1 MAHVRSAGAQQ
12 KMDTSYIPDM
22 PSGPLDLY
30 RNRASFD
37 WKEMKVVMEG
47 EDGVKYKNLVWST
60 MERDPIFHR
69 GFVPY
74 SLEEYREI
82 TFKRMKRLVEY
93 DLNSFS
99 QNSNVEV
106 GMAWT
111 QALGMYDWALS
122 AKYSLNAAMC
132 IGALMGT
139 GKQHFQELAMKLENL
154 EAVCCFC
161 LTELSH
167 GSNTKAMRT
176 TATFDPKTDEFV
188 LHTPDY
194 EATKCWVGLLGKT
207 ATHGIVF
214 AQLYTPDGHCH
225 GLHNFLVPFRD
236 LKTHLALPGILVGDI
251 GMKLGQNGLDNGFVA
266 FNQVRIPRENLMDRT
281 GSVSR
286 EGKYITPFKD
296 PSKRFGAALGALSGG
311 RVGITDMC
319 TTNIKSAVT
328 IAIRYSA
335 ARRQFGPSKE
345 EEIPV
350 LEYQLQQWR
359 LIPYVAAA
367 YVMHVAS
374 KKLFIHF
381 TESTMGQLMKDK
393 SERMAELG
401 KEIHAF
407 SSSSKPLGAWL
418 ARDCIQE
425 CREACGGHG
434 YLWVSGLGTLRDDND
449 PNCTYEGDNNVL
461 QQQTGNYL
469 LEVSQEIQRGKKIQS
484 VMGSLDFLNDM
495 KTIVFQTFQATTEKE
510 VMDPKVSIAAYDW
523 LVVYLL
529 KESSHKL
536 QRELKSG
543 KDAFTSR
550 NDSQAYYLH
559 SLSRAY
565 VERTCLEWF
574 YKFCT
579 DPDLSPRLAQVLIKL
594 CALFG
599 LWSLQKHLSVL
610 YRGGYISGTNP
621 AEIIQSAILTLCS
634 QIKDE
639 AVALVDVFAP
649 PDFVLH
655 SAIGCADGQIYQRLY
670 NAMLQ
675 TPGSVERVSW
685 WKDFVDKPER
695 GSRPTAKL

>member
-1 MAHVRSAGAQQ
+1 
-12 KMDTSYIPDM
+12 MDTSFIPDL

-30 RNRASFD
+30 RKRASFN
-37 WKEMKVVMEG
+37 WKEMKVVLEG
-47 EDGVKYKNLVWST
+47 EEGIKYKSIIWKT
-60 MERDPIFHR
+60 MQKDPVFGR
-69 GFVPY
+69 GSLPY
-74 SLEEYREI
+74 SLDEYREV
-82 TFKRMKRLVEY
+82 TQKRVRRLVEY
-93 DLNSFS
+93 NMNSLA
-99 QNSNVEV
+99 QNSNIETA
-106 GMAWT
+106 MAWN
-111 QALGMYDWALS
+111 QAILMYDSALS
-122 AKYSLNAAMC
+122 AKYNLNAMMC
-132 IGALMGT
+132 AVALIQT
-139 GKQHFQELAMKLENL
+139 GKPHFQELAQKFENL
-154 EAVCCFC
+154 EAVGCFC

-176 TATFDPKTDEFV
+176 TATFDPQTD
-188 LHTPDY
+188 
-194 EATKCWVGLLGKT
+194 
-207 ATHGIVF
+207 
-214 AQLYTPDGHCH
+214 
-225 GLHNFLVPFRD
+225 
-236 LKTHLALPGILVGDI
+236 THLPLPGILVGDI

-266 FNQVRIPRENLMDRT
+266 FNQVRIPRESLMDRT
-281 GSVSR
+281 GSVTK
-286 EGKYITPFKD
+286 EGKYVTPFKD

-319 TTNIKSAVT
+319 TTNLKLAVT
-328 IAIRYSA
+328 IAIRYSGV
-335 ARRQFGPSKE
+335 RRQFGPTKG

-359 LIPYVAAA
+359 LIPYVAAT
-367 YVMHVAS
+367 YVMHIAS
-374 KKLFIHF
+374 RKLFINF
-381 TESTMGQLMKDK
+381 SESTMAQLMKDR
-393 SERMAELG
+393 SEKQANLG

-434 YLWVSGLGTLRDDND
+434 YLWVNRLGSLRDDND

-469 LEVSQEIQRGKKIQS
+469 LEVAREVQRGKKIES
-484 VMGSLDFLNDM
+484 VMGSLDFLNNM
-495 KTIVFQTFQATTEKE
+495 KTIVFHTFNATTESD

-536 QRELKSG
+536 ERELKSG
-543 KDAFTSR
+543 KDAFTAR

-574 YKFCT
+574 YNYCT
-579 DPDLSPRLAQVLIKL
+579 DPTLSPGLAQVLIKL

-599 LWSLQKHLSVL
+599 LWSLQKHLTFCTGPISINHILLVPFISSEL
-610 YRGGYISGTNP
+610 MSPCQHVTTKSGYISGPNP
-621 AEIIQSAILTLCS
+621 ADIIQSGILSLCS
-634 QIKDE
+634 QLKDD

-655 SAIGCADGQIYQRLY
+655 SAIGSADGQIYQRLY

-685 WKDFVDKPER
+685 WQDFVDKPER
-695 GSRPTAKL
+695 GSRPLAKL

>member
-1 MAHVRSAGAQQ
+1 
-12 KMDTSYIPDM
+12 MDTSFVPDL

-30 RNRASFD
+30 RKRASFN
-37 WKEMKVVMEG
+37 WKEMKVVLEG
-47 EDGVKYKNLVWST
+47 EEGIKYKSIIWKT
-60 MERDPIFHR
+60 MQKDPVFGR
-69 GFVPY
+69 GSLPY
-74 SLEEYREI
+74 SLDEYREV
-82 TFKRMKRLVEY
+82 TQKRVRRLVEY
-93 DLNSFS
+93 NMNSLA
-99 QNSNVEV
+99 QNSNIETA
-106 GMAWT
+106 MAWN
-111 QALGMYDWALS
+111 QAILMYDSALS
-122 AKYSLNAAMC
+122 AKYNLNAMMC
-132 IGALMGT
+132 AVALIQT
-139 GKQHFQELAMKLENL
+139 GKPHFQELAQKFENL
-154 EAVCCFC
+154 EAVGCFC

-176 TATFDPKTDEFV
+176 TATFDPQTDEFV
-188 LHTPDY
+188 LHTPDF
-194 EATKCWVGLLGKT
+194 EASKFWVGLLGKT

-214 AQLYTPDGHCH
+214 AQLYTPDGNCH

-236 LKTHLALPGILVGDI
+236 LQTHLPLPGILVGDI

-266 FNQVRIPRENLMDRT
+266 FNQVRIPRESLMDRT
-281 GSVSR
+281 GSVTK
-286 EGKYITPFKD
+286 EGKYVTPFKD

-319 TTNIKSAVT
+319 TTNLKLAVT
-328 IAIRYSA
+328 IAIRYSGV
-335 ARRQFGPSKE
+335 RRQFGPTKG

-359 LIPYVAAA
+359 LIPYVAAT
-367 YVMHVAS
+367 YVMHIAS
-374 KKLFIHF
+374 RKLFINF
-381 TESTMGQLMKDK
+381 SESTMAQLMKDR
-393 SERMAELG
+393 SEKQANLG

-434 YLWVSGLGTLRDDND
+434 YLWVNRLGSLRDDND

-469 LEVSQEIQRGKKIQS
+469 LEVAREVQRGKKIES
-484 VMGSLDFLNDM
+484 VMGSLDFLNNM
-495 KTIVFQTFQATTEKE
+495 KTIVFHTFNATTESD

-536 QRELKSG
+536 ERELKSG
-543 KDAFTSR
+543 KDAFTAR

-574 YKFCT
+574 YNYCT
-579 DPDLSPRLAQVLIKL
+579 DPTLSPGLAQVLIKL

-610 YRGGYISGTNP
+610 YRGGYISGPNP
-621 AEIIQSAILTLCS
+621 ANIIQSGILSLCS
-634 QIKDE
+634 QLKDD

-655 SAIGCADGQIYQRLY
+655 SAIGSADGQIYQRLY

-685 WKDFVDKPER
+685 WQDFVDKPER
-695 GSRPTAKL
+695 GSRPLAKL